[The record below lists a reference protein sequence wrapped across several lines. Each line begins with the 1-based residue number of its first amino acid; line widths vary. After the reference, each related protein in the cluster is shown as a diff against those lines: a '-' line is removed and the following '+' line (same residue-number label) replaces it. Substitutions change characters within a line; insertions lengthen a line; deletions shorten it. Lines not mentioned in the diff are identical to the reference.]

1 MTASSDACGLSLEC
15 HQFKLFCA
23 EMVIVCYFIR
33 LPSKLVLE
41 WPENDKLDPNSKI
54 PAGTTIGT
62 QWTRF

>member
-1 MTASSDACGLSLEC
+1 M
-15 HQFKLFCA
+15 
-23 EMVIVCYFIR
+23 INFIR

-62 QWTRF
+62 CTDTDQ